1 MTQQQQIQKE
11 LKITTDVIEK
21 IETLIDWTQA
31 NEVRNYLLI
40 ECIKILDKDKNY
52 LQKCLNKLEK
62 Q

>member
-1 MTQQQQIQKE
+1 MNEIQQIQKE
-11 LKITTDVIEK
+11 LKITSEVIEK

-52 LQKCLNKLEK
+52 LQKCLNRLQK